1 MIEHKGLTI
10 SSMLWWI
17 RKETDVLKLE
27 SFGDD
32 DEFTLTIIHSGEQ
45 KTFTGS
51 MPNVIAAAYDFIS
64 DDTEQYHHRV
74 RDFFSTVTGGLVD
87 NTLQH
92 MAQEKLAEEES
103 T

>member
-17 RKETDVLKLE
+17 RKEADDLKLMP
-27 SFGDD
+27 FGDD
-32 DEFTLTIIHSGEQ
+32 DEFTLTIQEDGEQ
-45 KTFTGS
+45 KSFSGS
-51 MPNVIAAAYDFIS
+51 LPNVVAAAYDQIS

-74 RDFFSTVTGGLVD
+74 RDFFSAVTGGLVE

-92 MAQEKLAEEES
+92 IAQEALEEES

>member
-17 RKETDVLKLE
+17 RKETDDLKLE

-32 DEFTLTIIHSGEQ
+32 DDFKLFIMHNGEQ

-51 MPNVIAAAYDFIS
+51 LPNVISAAYDFVS

-74 RDFFSTVTGGLVD
+74 RDFFSTVTGGLVE

-92 MAQEKLAEEES
+92 MAQNALSEEES